1 MSAVRDL
8 WAAVRLVV
16 SYYLTVARHVGREL
30 ACWRGHARAIPD
42 THLRRLALAKLAD
55 EHLNAQAAAVFATLA
70 PLRQRQSTAR
80 MIVAFQVMYDYL
92 DAVSEEPSADPIANG
107 LRLHEALLAAVVPT
121 RPAVDY
127 YAFATCGKDDGGY
140 LDRAVA
146 AFRSRM
152 RAMPAEATVRPA
164 LARCAARVGEG
175 QTRTHAADAVGVEQ
189 LRAWGEALSRAGPYR
204 WWEATAGAASTLAL
218 HALFAAAAD
227 AGTTAAD
234 AHAAE
239 RAYFPAVCAI
249 STLLDAF
256 ADQRSDRL
264 DGSRNYLDYYATDK
278 EAVHRLALIARDAD
292 HCTRGLRGGTR
303 HATIVSGISAFYLST
318 ASARAPGNRDA
329 VQRIAGTL
337 RAGTIRPLL
346 AILRIK
352 RLLDEGE

>member
-1 MSAVRDL
+1 MRAVGDM

-16 SYYLTVARHVGREL
+16 SYYLTVARHVRREL
-30 ACWRGHARAIPD
+30 TCWREHAQAIPD
-42 THLRRLALAKLAD
+42 PSLRRLAQAKLAD

-70 PLRQRQSTAR
+70 PLRKRQHAAR

-92 DAVSEEPSADPIANG
+92 DAVSEQPSADPVANG

-127 YAFATCGKDDGGY
+127 YAFSTCGRDDGGY
-140 LDRAVA
+140 LDRVVA
-146 AFRSRM
+146 SFRSRM
-152 RAMPAEATVRPA
+152 SAMPAEATVRRA

-175 QTRTHAADAVGVEQ
+175 QTRTHAADAAGVDQ
-189 LRAWGEALSRAGPYR
+189 LRAWGATVARASPYE

-227 AGTTAAD
+227 ACTMAAD
-234 AHAAE
+234 ARALE

-256 ADQRSDRL
+256 ADQSSDRL
-264 DGSRNYLDYYATDK
+264 SGTRNYLDYYASDT
-278 EAVHRLALIARDAD
+278 EAIRRLVTIARDAD
-292 HCTRGLRGGTR
+292 SRTRGLKRGTR
-303 HATIVSGISAFYLST
+303 HATIVSGISAFYLS
-318 ASARAPGNRDA
+318 AVSAREPENGEG

-337 RAGTIRPLL
+337 RPGTIRPLL
-346 AILRIK
+346 AVLRIK
-352 RLLDEGE
+352 RCLDARE